1 MTMKVGVDKNKP
13 TYQVHVLHQTD
24 LGGIDA
30 SFTINKWK
38 PGLKRPV
45 PTYSYLITG
54 EDIGPIL
61 IDTGVKEG
69 FMDIMHRLD
78 MTATQTEDMT
88 YKAMLGKLGYKLEDV
103 KAILHTHLHIDH
115 AGNDNLFPNAK
126 IIMPRKELMFAVA
139 DLMDEQ
145 YPAEYIGYLVEQIH
159 VPGKVRLIDCDHDL
173 IPGVFLELTDGHTWG
188 SMNIKVNTK
197 QGLANICGDVIYDE
211 TLQCRK
217 NDEFEYIEA
226 HNQYEYE
233 SYGDRSTGNYWNLWA
248 AKREVQKII
257 TTSDVILPIHD
268 PIVPKKYGYLIG

>member
-1 MTMKVGVDKNKP
+1 MAVDKSKP
-13 TYQVHVLHQTD
+13 TYQIHVLYQCL

-30 SFTINKWK
+30 SFTINKWS
-38 PGLKRPV
+38 PGFRRNV

-54 EDIGPIL
+54 EGIGPIL

-69 FMDIMHRLD
+69 MFEIMERLNMSAENTPD
-78 MTATQTEDMT
+78 QSYE
-88 YKAMLGKLGYKLEDV
+88 AMLGKLGYKLEDV
-103 KAILHTHLHIDH
+103 KAVLHTHLHIDH
-115 AGNDNLFPNAK
+115 AGNDDLFPNAK

-145 YPAEYIGYLVEQIH
+145 YPAEYITYLVEQIH
-159 VPGKVRLIDCDHDL
+159 VPGKVRLIDCDHEL

-211 TLQCRK
+211 QLQCRQLA
-217 NDEFEYIEA
+217 EFPYIEA
-226 HNQYEYE
+226 HNKYEYE

-257 TTSDVILPIHD
+257 TTSDIILPIHD
-268 PIVPKKYGYLIG
+268 AAVPEKYGYLIG